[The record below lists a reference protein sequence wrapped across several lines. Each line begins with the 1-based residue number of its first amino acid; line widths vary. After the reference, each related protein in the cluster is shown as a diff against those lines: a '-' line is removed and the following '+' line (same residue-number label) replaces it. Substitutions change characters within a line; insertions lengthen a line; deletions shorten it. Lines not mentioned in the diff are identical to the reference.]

1 MKAVILGATGY
12 TGMVLMRILADHPQI
27 DSIVPVSHSKAGTPV
42 VDVDPGLGP
51 AIAAKLTACGG
62 RLVAIDDAA
71 PDAADVVFSALPHGA
86 SADIAGPLAGRVP
99 IIDLSADFRLA
110 DPSLYQTVYGAPH
123 PHPDLLSRS
132 VYGLT
137 EWYRR
142 DIATADIIAN
152 PGCYPTATLLPLLP
166 FVDVVRFPVIVN
178 ALSGIS
184 GAGRKETRDLL
195 FNERSENMNAYN
207 PGRTHRHVPEIEQA
221 LSCRAGAPQTVSL
234 VFTPHLVPIKQG
246 MIVTTVAELS
256 RPMSQQEASDRIAA
270 AYAEEPFVRVSAR
283 GTPESRDVRSTNRCD
298 IGVKVLESDGR
309 LMLFSAI
316 DNLYKG
322 AAGQAVQ
329 NMNARLGIP
338 ETAGL
343 RIHGEF

>member
-1 MKAVILGATGY
+1 MTAVILGATGY
-12 TGMVLMRILADHPQI
+12 TGMVLMRILADHPEI
-27 DSIVPVSHSKAGTPV
+27 DSIVAVSHSSAGTPV
-42 VDVDPGLGP
+42 TDVDPGLGS
-51 AIAAKLTACGG
+51 AIAAKLVKTGG

-86 SADIAGPLAGRVP
+86 SAEIAGPLAGRVP
-99 IIDLSADFRLA
+99 VIDLSADFRLA

-132 VYGLT
+132 IYGLT
-137 EWYRR
+137 EWYRGDVR
-142 DIATADIIAN
+142 TADIIAN

-207 PGRTHRHVPEIEQA
+207 PGRAHRHVPEIEQA
-221 LSCRAGAPQTVSL
+221 LRIRSGATQTASV
-234 VFTPHLVPIKQG
+234 VFTPHLVPVKQG
-246 MIVTTVAELS
+246 MVVTTVAELS
-256 RPMSQQEASDRIAA
+256 QPLSQQEATDRLAA
-270 AYAEEPFVRVSAR
+270 AYAEEPFVRPSPRAV
-283 GTPESRDVRSTNRCD
+283 PQSRDVRSTNRCD
-298 IGVKVLESDGR
+298 IAVKVLESDSR

-329 NMNARLGIP
+329 NMNVRLGIP
-338 ETAGL
+338 ETTGL